1 MYKEYRATSPSVG
14 TASTPEMWAANF
26 EASQKVGL
34 YRRLAFRLD
43 HRWKIIQR
51 YVPRGRRILDAGCG
65 AGEWV
70 AFLNDHGRDAE
81 GLDYSPELVAR
92 VRQMYPRYRWQSGEI
107 QALPY
112 GDATFD
118 AVISWGVIE
127 HDEAGPDR
135 ALAEFWRVLS
145 DNGLVIVTV
154 PVDSDRQRR
163 ASRAHFPQAND
174 GSRAFFQYFMSV
186 EELSAYV
193 TRAGFDIVKRGLQ
206 RVPAA
211 TLLAPELSARMS
223 PLQRN
228 MLNWFARVA
237 LWWRPEIRNMAYCVG
252 RKRVTRA

>member
-1 MYKEYRATSPSVG
+1 MYKEYRTTSPSAV

-26 EASQKVGL
+26 AASQKAGL
-34 YRRLAFRLD
+34 YDRLAFRLD

-51 YVPRGRRILDAGCG
+51 HVPLGGRVLDAGCG

-70 AFLNDHGRDAE
+70 SFLNDHGRDAE
-81 GLDYSPELVAR
+81 GLDYSLELVAR

-135 ALAEFWRVLS
+135 ALGEFCRVLR

-154 PVDSDRQRR
+154 PIDSDRQRR
-163 ASRAHFPQAND
+163 ASRAQFPQVND
-174 GSRAFFQYFMSV
+174 GGRAFFQYFMTV

-193 TRAGFDIVKRGLQ
+193 TRAGFDIVESGLQ
-206 RVPAA
+206 RAPAA
-211 TLLAPELSARMS
+211 TLLAPKLTARMS
-223 PLQRN
+223 LFQRHLFN
-228 MLNWFARVA
+228 RLTRLT
-237 LWWRPEIRNMAYCVG
+237 LWWHPEIRNMAYCVG
-252 RKRVTRA
+252 RKRATRG